1 MKLYKLQKP
10 FEIILLCYHLIKYS
24 FKKKATANLHRQYL
38 YHDTRRWPVAE
49 ITVGI
54 VLLRLLMADFFAG
67 SLSEELSSLESTD
80 DLKPN

>member
-1 MKLYKLQKP
+1 MKLFYFVITLSS
-10 FEIILLCYHLIKYS
+10 IHL
-24 FKKKATANLHRQYL
+24 KKATANLHRQYL